1 MGVAYSMHYIFSS
14 IRRYYTSYATVSK
27 IMFAKII
34 IALDNNLKQIYLLL
48 VQNRDIWNTA
58 TYYQI

>member
-34 IALDNNLKQIYLLL
+34 IALDKNL
-48 VQNRDIWNTA
+48 
-58 TYYQI
+58 